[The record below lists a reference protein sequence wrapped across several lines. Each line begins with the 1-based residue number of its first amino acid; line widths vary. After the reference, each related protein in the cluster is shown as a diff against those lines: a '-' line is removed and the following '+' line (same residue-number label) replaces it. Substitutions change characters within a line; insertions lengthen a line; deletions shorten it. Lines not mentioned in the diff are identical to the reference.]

1 MKYKMNKRLKV
12 MLITCLSICFSVN
25 NLSAQE
31 IWENMVEQLMI
42 NDENGSSQWENLMEE
57 LSDLREHPIPI
68 NTATKEQLE
77 RFPFLSSRL
86 VENILYYLYKL

>member
-1 MKYKMNKRLKV
+1 
-12 MLITCLSICFSVN
+12 MLFSVN
-25 NLSAQE
+25 NLFAQE

-77 RFPFLSSRL
+77 RFPFLSSQL
-86 VENILYYLYKL
+86 VENILYYLPKIRR